1 MTARTRS
8 LVAICSVAL
17 AFALMT
23 GVPAAYAA
31 SPGGGSSHRVSGTVV
46 ALGSRVVPG
55 SGTIVT
61 DVRLSD
67 ASGGGAVTA
76 TFTMSGGEVG
86 GIGMWSEVFTDL
98 SVGDFL
104 TVGVADKGRDRVA
117 VTAPVTVARVL
128 GFSATGLGSAVESAL
143 SGYGWDGIH
152 WDGAQLP
159 VGYFVNPTGLPAGAD
174 AAIQVAAQTWEADPG
189 SSMDYTYMGT
199 TGDSSQALDG
209 YNVVAAGVTDDPTAL
224 ADCRYFFNTM
234 TKHIVEFDITF
245 NVSTYA
251 FSTDGSPTKYDLQT
265 VGTHELGHTLSLVD
279 LYESGNSAQVMY
291 GYCSKGDT
299 GKRVLAAGDIAGIRA
314 IYPAAVATSTLSGTV
329 TSSAG
334 GALAGV
340 SVAVGGVASGTT
352 NANGAYTISGIP
364 AGSYNV
370 AFTRSGYSVQSR
382 AVDLTTSKTVSLALT
397 PLVTTVTLS
406 GTVTSC
412 AGGALAG
419 ASVAV
424 GGVASGTTNANG
436 VYSISGIPAGS
447 YNVTF
452 TRSGYSAQSRAVDL
466 TTSETVSLAL
476 TPLVTTVTLTGTV
489 TSSDGGALAGAS
501 VAVGGVASGT
511 TDANGAYSIPG
522 IVSGSY
528 TVTYSRSGYVP
539 QSLVVDLSV
548 SRSRS
553 FALAPVDSTPPVTT
567 SDVQSSYV
575 GSATVHLNAAD
586 NGGSGVAHTYYRLDG
601 AAQVEGTSVTVSD
614 VGTHTLEF
622 WSADVRGNVETPVAA
637 TFAVSASHVTP
648 PPVIVRIPTRLTIT
662 SNRTSV
668 THRHP
673 VYFSGTISSTQPQNT
688 HVVVWAKRPGSN
700 HWDKLSVRHTTSGHR
715 WYYTYSPATRGTWYF
730 RVRFAATATYAASVS
745 PSRRIVVR

>member
-1 MTARTRS
+1 MTARARS

-67 ASGGGAVTA
+67 ASGAGAVTA

-104 TVGVADKGRDRVA
+104 SVSVADKGRETVA

-128 GFSATGLGSAVESAL
+128 GFSVTGLGSAIESAL

-159 VGYFVNPTGLPAGAD
+159 VGYLVNPTGLPAGAGT
-174 AAIQVAAQTWEADPG
+174 AIQAAAQTWEADPG

-224 ADCRYFFNTM
+224 ADCAYFYNTL
-234 TKHIVEFDITF
+234 TKHIIEFDITF

-352 NANGAYTISGIP
+352 NANGAYSISGIP

-370 AFTRSGYSVQSR
+370 TFTRSGYSVQSR

-406 GTVTSC
+406 GTVTSS

-419 ASVAV
+419 VSVAV
-424 GGVASGTTNANG
+424 SGVASGTTNANG
-436 VYSISGIPAGS
+436 AYSISGIP
-447 YNVTF
+447 
-452 TRSGYSAQSRAVDL
+452 
-466 TTSETVSLAL
+466 
-476 TPLVTTVTLTGTV
+476 
-489 TSSDGGALAGAS
+489 
-501 VAVGGVASGT
+501 
-511 TDANGAYSIPG
+511 
-522 IVSGSY
+522 SGSY
-528 TVTYSRSGYVP
+528 TVTYSCSGYVP
-539 QSLVVDLSV
+539 QSLVVDLGVSH
-548 SRSRS
+548 SRSV
-553 FALAPVDSTPPVTT
+553 ALAPVDSTPPVTT
-567 SDVQSSYV
+567 SDAQSSYV

-586 NGGSGVAHTYYRLDG
+586 NDGGSGVAHTYYRLDG
-601 AAQVEGTSVTVSD
+601 ATQVEGTSVTVSG

-622 WSADVRGNVETPVAA
+622 WSADFQGNVETPVAA
-637 TFAVSASHVTP
+637 TFAVSASGVTP
-648 PPVIVRIPTRLTIT
+648 PPVIVRIATRLTIT

-668 THRHP
+668 TRRHP

-715 WYYTYSPATRGTWYF
+715 WYYTYSPAARGTWYF
-730 RVRFAATATYAASVS
+730 RVRFAATARYAASVS

>member
-1 MTARTRS
+1 MTARARS

-17 AFALMT
+17 AFALTT

-31 SPGGGSSHRVSGTVV
+31 SPGGGSPHHVSGTVV
-46 ALGSRVVPG
+46 ALGSRIVPG
-55 SGTIVT
+55 TRTIVT
-61 DVRLSD
+61 DVLLSD

-104 TVGVADKGRDRVA
+104 TVGVADKGRETVA

-128 GFSATGLGSAVESAL
+128 GFSATGLGSVVESAL

-174 AAIQVAAQTWEADPG
+174 AAIQAAAQTWEADPG

-199 TGDSSQALDG
+199 TGDSSQAMDG

-224 ADCRYFFNTM
+224 ADCAYFYNSM
-234 TKHIVEFDITF
+234 TKHIIEFDITF
-245 NVSTYA
+245 NVSMYA

-352 NANGAYTISGIP
+352 NANGAYSISGIP
-364 AGSYNV
+364 AGNYNV
-370 AFTRSGYSVQSR
+370 TFTRSGYSVQSR

-406 GTVTSC
+406 GTVTSS

-419 ASVAV
+419 VSVAV

-436 VYSISGIPAGS
+436 AYSISGIP
-447 YNVTF
+447 
-452 TRSGYSAQSRAVDL
+452 
-466 TTSETVSLAL
+466 
-476 TPLVTTVTLTGTV
+476 
-489 TSSDGGALAGAS
+489 
-501 VAVGGVASGT
+501 
-511 TDANGAYSIPG
+511 
-522 IVSGSY
+522 SGSY
-528 TVTYSRSGYVP
+528 TVTYSCSGYVP

-553 FALAPVDSTPPVTT
+553 VALAPVDSTPPVTM

-586 NGGSGVAHTYYRLDG
+586 NDGGSGVAHTYYRIDG
-601 AAQVEGTSVTVSD
+601 AAQVEGTSVTVSNA
-614 VGTHTLEF
+614 GTYTLEF
-622 WSADVRGNVETPVAA
+622 WSADVQGNVETPVAA
-637 TFAVSASHVTP
+637 TFAVSASGVTP
-648 PPVIVRIPTRLTIT
+648 PPVFVRIATRLTIT

-673 VYFSGTISSTQPQNT
+673 VFFSGTISSTQPQNT